1 MKTAAEVSRRL
12 CSEIQ
17 LFDLCSLNECGK
29 KEGKFCTDEDLL
41 LRFNEI
47 SNDDDDE
54 VTSCGRIRCTDKQ
67 PRGDYPED
75 DEWITPELYRG
86 INYVPEE
93 DPD

>member
-1 MKTAAEVSRRL
+1 MKTSAKVSRRL

-41 LRFNEI
+41 LRFNEV
-47 SNDDDDE
+47 SNEDDE
-54 VTSCGRIRCTDKQ
+54 VTSCGIVRFADKR

-75 DEWITPELYRG
+75 DEWVTPELYRG
-86 INYVPEE
+86 INYVPEG